1 MNHDNERKAFEEW
14 YEKHHNGR
22 QISCDY
28 VYEDNSYSIGYANA
42 MWISWQAS
50 ASRQGYKL
58 VLEDKWGDQVGYI
71 EHLLNLR
78 NETINKVISGRYKL
92 VPVETLEEALS
103 WANCASSESWNDE
116 QQEEIDKHYRV
127 IEKSMIGVVE

>member
-1 MNHDNERKAFEEW
+1 MNLKKEKEMFEAW

-50 ASRQGYKL
+50 ANRLG
-58 VLEDKWGDQVGYI
+58 
-71 EHLLNLR
+71 
-78 NETINKVISGRYKL
+78 YKL
-92 VPVETLEEALS
+92 VPVEPSEDVLLLM
-103 WANCASSESWNDE
+103 CAEVADCTDINE
-116 QQEEIDKHYRV
+116 MYRAYKDMTG
-127 IEKSMIGVVE
+127 ENTK

>member
-1 MNHDNERKAFEEW
+1 MNLKKEKEMFEAW

-50 ASRQGYKL
+50 ANR
-58 VLEDKWGDQVGYI
+58 
-71 EHLLNLR
+71 
-78 NETINKVISGRYKL
+78 
-92 VPVETLEEALS
+92 
-103 WANCASSESWNDE
+103 
-116 QQEEIDKHYRV
+116 
-127 IEKSMIGVVE
+127 

>member
-1 MNHDNERKAFEEW
+1 MNLKKEKEMFEEW

-50 ASRQGYKL
+50 ANREG
-58 VLEDKWGDQVGYI
+58 
-71 EHLLNLR
+71 
-78 NETINKVISGRYKL
+78 YKL
-92 VPVETLEEALS
+92 VPVEPSKETIRLMLDAYEEHLS
-103 WANCASSESWNDE
+103 EGMLDAYKAMTG
-116 QQEEIDKHYRV
+116 EETK
-127 IEKSMIGVVE
+127 

>member
-1 MNHDNERKAFEEW
+1 MNVKKEKEMFEEW

-50 ASRQGYKL
+50 ANRQGYKL
-58 VLEDKWGDQVGYI
+58 VPIEPTQEMLDKFPEVVYQDTYARECSLWVD
-71 EHLLNLR
+71 
-78 NETINKVISGRYKL
+78 NETLRFGYK
-92 VPVETLEEALS
+92 A
-103 WANCASSESWNDE
+103 
-116 QQEEIDKHYRV
+116 
-127 IEKSMIGVVE
+127 MIGACDE